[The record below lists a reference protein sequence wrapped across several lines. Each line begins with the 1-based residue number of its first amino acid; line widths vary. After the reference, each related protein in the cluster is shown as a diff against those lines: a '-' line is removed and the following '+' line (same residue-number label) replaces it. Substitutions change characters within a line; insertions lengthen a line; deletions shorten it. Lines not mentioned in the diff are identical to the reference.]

1 MSRAKRTDSLYYM
14 NAVACKSPMKYE
26 NPIVIGIEKV
36 IEKNIF
42 LLKGAETTEYELKL
56 NR

>member
-1 MSRAKRTDSLYYM
+1 M

-36 IEKNIF
+36 TEKNIF